1 MSEVLRARLLVAGAA
16 LLFSTGGTGIKATA
30 FTAPQVACFRA
41 GTAALV
47 LALLL
52 PEARRGFGLRPF
64 LVGLCYAATGLLF
77 VHSNKLTTAA
87 NSIFLQSTAPIWVLA
102 LSARVLGEP
111 VKRRDWA
118 FLAALAAGMTLFFVG
133 SEPPRATATAP
144 LVGNGLSAA
153 AGLTSA
159 LMMLGLRWL
168 GRGGGGGALP
178 AAMTGNLIIFAVQLP
193 LALPAHGSPRDWA
206 IVAFLGSV
214 QIATGYALLIAGL
227 RHVPAVEASLL
238 LFLEPVVTPLW
249 AWLLHGERQASWALA
264 GSLLIAAATFAR
276 AALDLPAV
284 ESRLP
289 WRRPGP
295 AAAALS
301 GDAGGDASGPAAGGR

>member
-1 MSEVLRARLLVAGAA
+1 MRGLL
-16 LLFSTGGTGIKATA
+16 
-30 FTAPQVACFRA
+30 
-41 GTAALV
+41 ALV
-47 LALLL
+47 LLLL
-52 PEARRGFGLRPF
+52 VPEARRGFGRGPL

-102 LSARVLGEP
+102 LSARLLGEP

-118 FLAALAAGMTLFFVG
+118 FLAALAAGMALFFVG
-133 SEPPRATATAP
+133 SEAPQATATAP
-144 LVGNGLSAA
+144 LLGNAMASV

-168 GRGGGGGALP
+168 GRAGGAGALP

-193 LALPAHGSPRDWA
+193 LALPAHGSPGDWG
-206 IVAFLGSV
+206 VVTFLGAV
-214 QIATGYALLIAGL
+214 QIAAGYALLIRGL

-249 AWLLHGERQASWALA
+249 AYLLHGERQASWALV
-264 GSLLIAAATFAR
+264 GSLLITAATFAR

-289 WRRPGP
+289 WRRPGEP
-295 AAAALS
+295 S
-301 GDAGGDASGPAAGGR
+301 PRTTEPGR

>member
-1 MSEVLRARLLVAGAA
+1 MSELLRSRLAVAGAA
-16 LLFSTGGTGIKATA
+16 LLFSTGGAGIKATV

-47 LALLL
+47 LALLV
-52 PEARRGFGLRPF
+52 PEARRGFGRGPL
-64 LVGLCYAATGLLF
+64 LVGLSYAATGLLF

-102 LSARVLGEP
+102 LSARLLGEP

-118 FLAALAAGMTLFFVG
+118 FLAALGAGMTLFFVG
-133 SEPPRATATAP
+133 SEAPQATATAP
-144 LVGNGLSAA
+144 LLGNALASV

-159 LMMLGLRWL
+159 LLVLGMRWL
-168 GRGGGGGALP
+168 GRGSGGGALP

-193 LALPAHGSPRDWA
+193 LALPAHGGLKDWG
-206 IVAFLGSV
+206 VVTFLGAV
-214 QIATGYALLIAGL
+214 QIAAGYALLIRGL

-238 LFLEPVVTPLW
+238 LFLEPVINPLW
-249 AWLLHGERQASWALA
+249 AYLLHGERQAPWALA
-264 GSLLIAAATFAR
+264 GSVVITAATFAR

-289 WRRPGP
+289 WRRPLSPP
-295 AAAALS
+295 AGTSLPRS
-301 GDAGGDASGPAAGGR
+301 